1 MTEQRPLTDTDEP
14 IGTGTP
20 DAAGNLSDDVEGH
33 GLISDGFQRAP
44 ATSRTAE
51 RPAGSG
57 CRTPVR
63 DPHPRHG
70 RR

>member
-14 IGTGTP
+14 IGTRTP
-20 DAAGNLSDDVEGH
+20 DAEIASADDVEGH
-33 GLISDGFQRAP
+33 GLLSEGFHRPP

-57 CRTPVR
+57 CRTSARV
-63 DPHPRHG
+63 PHPRRG
-70 RR
+70 DR